1 MKQSCTGIVQENVEY
16 LTVRAWGLLVH
27 YTDLVDLY
35 LLEYM
40 VEALR
45 PLPRYNRDISKIS

>member
-16 LTVRAWGLLVH
+16 LTVRAWDLLVH

-45 PLPRYNRDISKIS
+45 PFPRYNRDISKIS

>member
-16 LTVRAWGLLVH
+16 LTVRAWDLLVH